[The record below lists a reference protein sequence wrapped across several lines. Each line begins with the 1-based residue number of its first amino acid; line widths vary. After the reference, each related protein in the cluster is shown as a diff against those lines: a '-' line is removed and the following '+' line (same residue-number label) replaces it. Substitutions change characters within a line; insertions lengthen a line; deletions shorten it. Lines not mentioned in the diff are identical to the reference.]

1 MTHAFLPDRAFLDV
15 GGADAE
21 PFLQNLITTDLSGL
35 EAGEAAP
42 GALLTP
48 QGKILFFFLIS
59 RRDQGFSLE
68 TDSVSRD
75 NLLKRLTMYRLR
87 AAVDLTP
94 SDAAG
99 VTVAWDEPAR
109 GASDRRF
116 AKAGIALFRAPGG
129 MPSGGDDGEAYH
141 ALRVLHGIA
150 ESSAD
155 HADGDAFPHDI
166 LMDRSGGLSFRKG
179 CYVGQEVVS
188 RMQHRGTARRRLAT
202 VSADRALPPPG
213 TPVTIDGKAAGT
225 LGTVSGNR
233 ALALLRI
240 DRVGEAIVEGR
251 AVLAGDVPVSPS
263 LPAWAELSFP
273 PTASGDEA

>member
-21 PFLQNLITTDLSGL
+21 PFLQNLITTDLSTL

-59 RRDQGFSLE
+59 RNGHGFSLE
-68 TDSVSRD
+68 TDSASRD
-75 NLLKRLTMYRLR
+75 NLLKRLMMYRLR
-87 AAVDLTP
+87 SAVDLTP

-99 VTVAWDEPAR
+99 VTVFWDEPGLGAR
-109 GASDRRF
+109 DRRF
-116 AKAGIALFRAPGG
+116 AKAGVTLFRAPGG
-129 MPSGGDDGEAYH
+129 APSEADDGDAYNV
-141 ALRVLHGIA
+141 LRILHGIA
-150 ESSAD
+150 ESPLD
-155 HADGDAFPHDI
+155 HAEGDAFPHDV

-202 VSADRALPPPG
+202 VFADYPLPPPG
-213 TPVTIDGKAAGT
+213 TPITIDGKTVGM
-225 LGTVSGNR
+225 LGTVSGKS

-240 DRVGEAIVEGR
+240 DRVGEALAEGR
-251 AVLAGDVPVSPS
+251 TVLAGEVPVSPS

-273 PTASGDEA
+273 AAGTGDEA